1 MFHKSIWGVCVW
13 ERDRDR
19 ERERERYK
27 KRSLMKTSYAPA
39 STSCEVPLFMDVT
52 DKTHKKG

>member
-1 MFHKSIWGVCVW
+1 MY
-13 ERDRDR
+13 ERETEIER
-19 ERERERYK
+19 ERERERDK
-27 KRSLMKTSYAPA
+27 KRRLMKTSYAPA